1 MLTRATDWRETASIC
16 VKMPPMNIVVP
27 SDANA
32 MDRTVSLADGSHVGS
47 SAPVDGSSAA
57 RWLRAAPSTVVNAPP
72 T

>member
-1 MLTRATDWRETASIC
+1 
-16 VKMPPMNIVVP
+16 MPPMNIVVP

-32 MDRTVSLADGSHVGS
+32 IERTVSLADGSHDRVER
-47 SAPVDGSSAA
+47 AVDGSKAA